1 MTFVPSLSYNSQITS
16 SDNLLFN
23 NRIWNID
30 DVARFTG
37 FAKGTIYN
45 MTSRR
50 EIPHR
55 KRGKKL
61 FFIPDEIMNWIEES

>member
-1 MTFVPSLSYNSQITS
+1 MTFVPSLSYNSQITH

-30 DVARFTG
+30 DVSRFTG